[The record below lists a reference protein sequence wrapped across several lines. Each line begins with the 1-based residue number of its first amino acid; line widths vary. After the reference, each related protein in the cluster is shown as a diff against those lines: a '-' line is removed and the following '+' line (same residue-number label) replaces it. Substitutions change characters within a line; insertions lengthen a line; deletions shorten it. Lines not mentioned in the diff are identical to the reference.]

1 MPNVKQTNEVLECH
15 PSSLFYAEE
24 YFTSN
29 NARSY
34 GLDPKQINDAEVR
47 SCYKNPGVKRVPI
60 SNSESE
66 KCVAGTAKQSSK
78 LNSENLANRQKRFIE
93 TEMQLE
99 TLCNNQGVEYVP
111 PSPSESKNS
120 TASRRRKLRKNMTE
134 EQTENEKKTK
144 QERHKKLSLIH
155 I

>member
-34 GLDPKQINDAEVR
+34 GLDPKQINDAEVQP
-47 SCYKNPGVKRVPI
+47 CDKNLGVEWVPI
-60 SNSESE
+60 SPSESE

-111 PSPSESKNS
+111 PSPGESNNS
-120 TASRRRKLRKNMTE
+120 TVTRRRKLEKNVSFRRK
-134 EQTENEKKTK
+134 KHYGRRAK
-144 QERHKKLSLIH
+144 QE
-155 I
+155 